1 MTSLKK
7 KNPHVRDSRLSY
19 NEHTHTYSTDTCHNF
34 RNVTTVSKKP
44 FKGFN
49 ANKVAMRCSQSRNPK
64 YIGKSATT
72 IKKGWENA
80 RKNGT
85 LLHHA
90 IELGLNDGYATVD
103 ESIESE
109 FDFFISWM
117 NNKENVGWE
126 PYRTEWRI
134 FDEELKVAGTL
145 DALFVDSEGKF
156 HLCDWKR
163 CKAIH
168 KHAYKNSRSVV
179 EGFTHLIDCNFNHYA
194 IQLNIYKYILERCYG
209 VKVSTMRIVNLHPA
223 FKNYQE
229 FLVPEMSQ
237 EVQCLLLPGYIR
249 YQREPYPSCKFE
261 HTIESVSL
269 PEVESESNTKR
280 SKKTEKRV
288 RSSSPKPELSCLL
301 SLLRRRRSMKKTK

>member
-1 MTSLKK
+1 M
-7 KNPHVRDSRLSY
+7 
-19 NEHTHTYSTDTCHNF
+19 
-34 RNVTTVSKKP
+34 
-44 FKGFN
+44 
-49 ANKVAMRCSQSRNPK
+49 VAMRCSKSLNPK
-64 YIGKSATT
+64 YIGKSATE
-72 IKKGWENA
+72 IKNDWETA

-90 IELGLNDGYATVD
+90 IELGLNDGYATVH

-117 NNKENVGWE
+117 NEKEDLGWE

-168 KHAYKNSRSVV
+168 KNAYKNLRSAV

-194 IQLNIYKYILERCYG
+194 IQLNIYKFILERCYG
-209 VKVSTMRIVNLHPA
+209 VKISTMRVVNLHPA
-223 FKNYQE
+223 FTNYQE
-229 FLVPEMSQ
+229 FLVPDMFQ

-249 YQREPYPSCKFE
+249 YHREPYPSSQFE
-261 HTIESVSL
+261 KSVKSVS
-269 PEVESESNTKR
+269 VTKSESKSNIKK
-280 SKKTEKRV
+280 SKKKKKIARN
-288 RSSSPKPELSCLL
+288 SSPNPELSCLL
-301 SLLRRRRSMKKTK
+301 SLLKRRRSIKRTK